1 MEQPKKTKVLPLLP
15 LRGISVFPYMMLHFD
30 VGRDKSISALDEAM
44 VKDQL
49 IFLVSQ
55 KDAATDDPS
64 TDDFY
69 QVGTVSKIK
78 QLLKLPG
85 DTIRVLVEGMH
96 RGRII
101 NHIKDDPFFEVE
113 IEEFVDQE
121 DVQKDIETE
130 ALMRA
135 IFDSF
140 EEYIKL
146 TNRTAVDTLITI
158 SGVEEPARFADIVAS
173 NLSLRISQKQH
184 ILEAFDPLERL
195 KRLHAIL
202 VKELDIL
209 RVERKINLRVKRQ
222 IDKMQREYYL
232 KEQLK
237 AIQKELGEDDGLMA
251 EVEDYRKRVREA
263 GLPEETEEK
272 VLKEVDRLMKMS
284 PGSAETGV
292 IRGYLDWILELPWN
306 VETEDNLDL
315 KYARKVLDEDHYGL
329 EKVKERILEYL
340 AIRQL
345 ADGMKG
351 PILCLVG
358 PPGVGKTSIGR
369 SIARA
374 LNRKFVRMSLG
385 GVRDEAEI
393 RGHRRTY
400 VGAIPGRIIY
410 SMRQAGSKNPVFL
423 LDEVDKMSHDF
434 RGDPAS
440 AMLEV
445 LDAEQNNAFRDH
457 YLEVPFDLS
466 KVVFVTTANTTDTI
480 PRPLLDRME
489 VIYISS
495 YTEEEKLNIALKYLL
510 PKQLKEHGL
519 KKENLLIS
527 ENTVR
532 DIINYY
538 TREAG
543 VRNLERRIA
552 DVCRKAAKQLVEEK
566 RKRVRVTG
574 ANLSKYLGIPAYR
587 YEKVKEG
594 TEVGIATG
602 LAWTPVGGETLSIE
616 VTTMK
621 GSGKLV
627 LTGQL
632 GDVMKESARAGI
644 SYIRSRTEELGID
657 PNFYQDLDIHIHIP
671 EGAIPKD
678 GPSAGITIA
687 TAVISAL
694 ANVPVR
700 KDTAMTG
707 EITLRGR
714 VLPVGGIKEKSL
726 AANRAGISKVLI
738 SALANVPVRKDTAM
752 TGEITLR
759 GRVLPVGGIKE
770 KSLAANRAGISKV
783 LIPAENEKDLE
794 EVPANVK
801 RKLEFVTVDHMDSVL
816 DHALMR
822 D

>member
-466 KVVFVTTANTTDTI
+466 KVVFVITANTTDTI

-657 PNFYQDLDIHIHIP
+657 PNFYQELDIHIHIP

-687 TAVISAL
+687 TAV
-694 ANVPVR
+694 
-700 KDTAMTG
+700 
-707 EITLRGR
+707 
-714 VLPVGGIKEKSL
+714 
-726 AANRAGISKVLI
+726 I

>member
-1 MEQPKKTKVLPLLP
+1 MGQSKKTKVLPLLP

-55 KDAATDDPS
+55 KDAATDEPS
-64 TDDFY
+64 VNDFY

-85 DTIRVLVEGMH
+85 DTIRVLVEGIY
-96 RGRII
+96 RGRIVT
-101 NHIKDDPFFEVE
+101 HIKDDPFFEVE
-113 IEEFVDQE
+113 IEEFADPE
-121 DVQKDIETE
+121 NVQKDIETE

-202 VKELDIL
+202 IKELDIL

-237 AIQKELGEDDGLMA
+237 AIQKELGEDDGVLA
-251 EVEDYRKRVREA
+251 EVEDYRNRIKEA

-272 VLKEVDRLMKMS
+272 MLKEADRLLKLS

-306 VETEDNLDL
+306 IETEDNLDL
-315 KYARKVLDEDHYGL
+315 KYARKVLEEDHYGL
-329 EKVKERILEYL
+329 EKVKERVLEYL

-345 ADGMKG
+345 ATGMKG

-410 SMRQAGSKNPVFL
+410 FMRQAGSKNPVFL

-466 KVVFVTTANTTDTI
+466 KVVFVTTANTVDTI

-519 KKENLLIS
+519 EKENLLIS
-527 ENTVR
+527 EKTVR

-714 VLPVGGIKEKSL
+714 VLPVGGIKEKC
-726 AANRAGISKVLI
+726 
-738 SALANVPVRKDTAM
+738 
-752 TGEITLR
+752 
-759 GRVLPVGGIKE
+759 
-770 KSLAANRAGISKV
+770 LAANRAGISKV

-816 DHALMR
+816 DHALVR
-822 D
+822 E